1 MTRLL
6 FWIALIILVVMAIRS
21 KLRAVAARSYQEQ
34 AGQGGA
40 MPDGG
45 AGRAQTPAQARV
57 QETERMTSCA
67 QCGMYFPASEAVR
80 VDGRDYCSQAHAP
93 LPAASR
99 TDFRSDSD

>member
-40 MPDGG
+40 MPAGG
-45 AGRAQTPAQARV
+45 AARAQPQV

-93 LPAASR
+93 LPAAIR